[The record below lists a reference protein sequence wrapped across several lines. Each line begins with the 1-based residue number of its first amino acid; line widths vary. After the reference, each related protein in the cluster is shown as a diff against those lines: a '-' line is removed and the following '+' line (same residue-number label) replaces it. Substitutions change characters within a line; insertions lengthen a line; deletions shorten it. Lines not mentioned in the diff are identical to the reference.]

1 MIQFLKIILVT
12 MQLVI
17 FGNFRYAHTNYYA
30 DNEIGFEHLFLK
42 VFFSLNFIFTKF
54 FSSMQIV
61 VFEHD
66 KTLTEATSLTTAK
79 IRSFMIL

>member
-54 FSSMQIV
+54 F
-61 VFEHD
+61 
-66 KTLTEATSLTTAK
+66 
-79 IRSFMIL
+79 